1 MENVAF
7 RLSPDDRDEIDE
19 IAWRNRTSRSEVLR
33 TLAENFVADEDL
45 QEQILDSI
53 DGTEELARE
62 ADA

>member
-53 DGTEELARE
+53 DGTEELVRE